1 MRASR
6 GTSAVRW
13 TVLLVL
19 GVFFVLPLVAMLEF
33 STRGIGGTRDL
44 DAWRAIGDDPA
55 LLRAIW
61 NSVQLAVLTALGM
74 LLLLVPTM
82 TWVHLRLPR
91 LRRLVEFLCLLPLLI
106 PAIVLVVGIAPLYS
120 WVTYFLGNS
129 SLTLTFVY
137 VVLVLPYAFRALEAG
152 LTAMDLHTLSE
163 AARSLGASWSTV
175 LFRIVVPNV
184 RPAVLSA
191 SLLSMALVLGE
202 FTLASLLNFET
213 LQVSINLIG
222 RRDAALSIAV
232 SLAALVFAFVLLLL
246 FSVLAG
252 RRRATVDDEPT
263 ALVPVADT
271 RPATDRT
278 ATDSSTEGAS

>member
-1 MRASR
+1 MRAAR

-13 TVLLVL
+13 TVLVVL

-61 NSVQLAVLTALGM
+61 NSVQLAGLTALGM
-74 LLLLVPTM
+74 LLLVPTM
-82 TWVHLRLPR
+82 TWVHLRLPK

-213 LQVSINLIG
+213 LQVSINLID

-252 RRRATVDDEPT
+252 RRRATADDEPA

-271 RPATDRT
+271 RPAAGSST
-278 ATDSSTEGAS
+278 ATGSSTEGDS

>member
-1 MRASR
+1 MSVR
-6 GTSAVRW
+6 GRKARTNAARWAV
-13 TVLLVL
+13 LVGL
-19 GVFFVLPLVAMLEF
+19 GVFFLLPLFAMAEF
-33 STRGIGGTRDL
+33 STRGPGDTRDL
-44 DAWRAIGDDPA
+44 DAWRGIADDPA
-55 LLRAIW
+55 LLRAIS

-129 SLTLTFVY
+129 ALTLTFVY
-137 VVLVLPYAFRALEAG
+137 IVLVLPYAFRALEAG

-163 AARSLGASWSTV
+163 AARSLGASWLTV
-175 LFRIVVPNV
+175 MVRVVLPNV
-184 RPAVLSA
+184 RAAVLSA

-222 RRDAALSIAV
+222 KRDAALSIAV
-232 SLAALVFAFVLLLL
+232 SLAALLFAFALLLAL
-246 FSVLAG
+246 SALAG
-252 RRRATVDDEPT
+252 RRRTGRAV
-263 ALVPVADT
+263 LPVAVT
-271 RPATDRT
+271 EKTPAESTG
-278 ATDSSTEGAS
+278 ATS

>member
-1 MRASR
+1 VAAVRTSR

-33 STRGIGGTRDL
+33 STRGVGGTRDL
-44 DAWRAIGDDPA
+44 EAWRAIGDDPA

-61 NSVQLAVLTALGM
+61 NSVRLAVLTALGM

-137 VVLVLPYAFRALEAG
+137 VVLVLPYAFRAIEAG

-163 AARSLGASWSTV
+163 AARSLGASWTTV

-232 SLAALVFAFVLLLL
+232 SLAALLFAFVLLLL

-252 RRRATVDDEPT
+252 RRRASADDEPAV
-263 ALVPVADT
+263 ALAPASATEPSTDT
-271 RPATDRT
+271 TTRESP
-278 ATDSSTEGAS
+278 